1 MIRAW
6 RITKTRHAKNAFDGE
21 GARLNGGRWN
31 SVGTRVAYA
40 SESIALATLEILVG
54 LQDAA
59 LLSSYSLLGI
69 ELAEDLVEV
78 LDLGTLPAGW
88 NQHPPSPDTQM
99 LGDLWVAE
107 ARSVALKVPSAV
119 VEVEYNYLLNPRHE
133 RFHEVRVGRPAPFRL
148 DPRLV
153 T

>member
-6 RITKTRHAKNAFDGE
+6 RICKRRHAPTAFDGE

-31 SVGTRVAYA
+31 SVGTRVSYA
-40 SESIALATLEILVG
+40 SETVALAALEILVG
-54 LQDAA
+54 LQDTSILPA
-59 LLSSYSLLGI
+59 YSLI
-69 ELAEDLVEV
+69 KVEFSERLVEA
-78 LDLGTLPAGW
+78 LDTRTLPSAW
-88 NQHPPSPDTQM
+88 NQHPPAAETQV

-107 ARSVALKVPSAV
+107 ARSVVLKVPSAV
-119 VEVEYNYLLNPRHE
+119 VEAEYNYLFNPRHQQ
-133 RFHEVRVGRPAPFRL
+133 FDQVLIHRPVPFRL